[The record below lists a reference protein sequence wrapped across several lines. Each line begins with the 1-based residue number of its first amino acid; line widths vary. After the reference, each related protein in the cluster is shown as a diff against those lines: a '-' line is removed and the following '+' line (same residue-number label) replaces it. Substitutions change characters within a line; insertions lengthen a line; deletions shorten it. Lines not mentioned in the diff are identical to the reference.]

1 MAVNGAALPYTES
14 KGPVWTWFTLS
25 SIDTFS
31 DTGGGGAARILL
43 TFLCWP

>member
-14 KGPVWTWFTLS
+14 KGPVWVSFRGKWFTLS

-31 DTGGGGAARILL
+31 DTGEH
-43 TFLCWP
+43 